1 MPLPAN
7 LPTLEGVRAL
17 PLSGIA
23 ALPPDYLSALR
34 QEADGAVKAAK
45 TIGER
50 NRAKTTADWLDN
62 VVLLRI
68 PAPVEKPVPEASND
82 TEAELD
88 VDEVGVEVNADT
100 RAFHFEEGATANVD
114 GQSLNLQRGLF
125 RTWVALSALWIAS
138 VTGLFLAGY
147 LEEKFGLVG
156 LRSLSMVALAPPTVV
171 LAVGMMV
178 AWVVKGF
185 SSGTKAG

>member
-45 TIGER
+45 TISER

-68 PAPVEKPVPEASND
+68 PAPVEQPTPEASND
-82 TEAELD
+82 TEAELA
-88 VDEVGVEVNADT
+88 VDEVRVAVSADT
-100 RAFHFEEGATANVD
+100 RAFHVEENITSGA
-114 GQSLNLQRGLF
+114 GRSLNLQRGLL
-125 RTWVALSALWIAS
+125 RTWVAVSALWIAF
-138 VTGLFLAGY
+138 VAGLFVAGY
-147 LEEKFGLVG
+147 LEERFGLVG
-156 LRSLSMVALAPPTVV
+156 LRLLGVAALTPPMAV
-171 LAVGMMV
+171 LAVGLLV

-185 SSGTKAG
+185 SRT